1 MRDLFFRL
9 IVIGALTLCLTIYP
23 VITFAGPDDEVRV
36 ALPWDPVTVNMFNM
50 KTANELPVIL
60 HMHEALLSSVPV
72 SGERIPNLAEPV
84 VMKNKKDIKFKL
96 EKDHIFHTGDP
107 LTAHDVK
114 FTYDQCMNP
123 KNAMIM
129 ASALSEIEEV
139 EVLDDYTFIIRF
151 YEPYAAWKEL
161 MWIGICSKK
170 YFENAGEKKFF
181 NQPVGSGPFKFG
193 ERNIGEYVVLEA
205 AENYVYQDRSWY
217 TDKKTKK
224 RRIKKTP
231 TRVDYK
237 TLKFITVSDEVTRIA
252 MLETGDLDLVYS
264 IMPHYLKRLEKIG
277 HIQIKRVNVPSLY
290 GLAVKPDLFPVL
302 KDTRLVRAMNYGI
315 NRQEIVDKIF
325 LGEGYPLYQ
334 YASRSELGYDPNIKY
349 EYNPAKARKLVQES
363 IYKPGTPLTLSYTN
377 AIPNSSMIAASLQ
390 QYLKEV
396 GIIVK
401 LQQLEPGT
409 QATYT
414 RKRDP
419 RIGHMNL
426 YNWDGGRDPSTRL
439 ILSIISD
446 SAYSSWST
454 RNNKGII
461 DKLVLQQAREL
472 NEIKR
477 LALLKKIY
485 NYLIEEPGGPV
496 LFGLNQ
502 IYAINKRIDYTWT
515 AEDNNPYHLHRIKII
530 K

>member
-1 MRDLFFRL
+1 
-9 IVIGALTLCLTIYP
+9 
-23 VITFAGPDDEVRV
+23 
-36 ALPWDPVTVNMFNM
+36 
-50 KTANELPVIL
+50 
-60 HMHEALLSSVPV
+60 
-72 SGERIPNLAEPV
+72 
-84 VMKNKKDIKFKL
+84 
-96 EKDHIFHTGDP
+96 
-107 LTAHDVK
+107 
-114 FTYDQCMNP
+114 
-123 KNAMIM
+123 MIM

-193 ERNIGEYVVLEA
+193 KRKIGEYVILEA
-205 AENYVYQDRSWY
+205 VENYEFLDRSWY
-217 TDKKTKK
+217 RDKKTKK

-231 TRVDYK
+231 SKVDYK
-237 TLKFITVSDEVTRIA
+237 TLKFLTVSDEVTRIA

-264 IMPHYLKRLEKIG
+264 IMPHYLKRLKKIG
-277 HIQIKRVNVPSLY
+277 HIQIKRANVPSLY
-290 GLAVKPDLFPVL
+290 GLATKPDLFPVL
-302 KDTRLVRAMNYGI
+302 KDTRLARAMNYAI

-334 YASRSELGYDPNIKY
+334 YVSRSELGYDPNFKY

-363 IYKPGTPLTLSYTN
+363 IYKPDTPLTLSYTS
-377 AIPNSSMIAASLQ
+377 AIPNSSMIAATIQ

-426 YNWDGGRDPSTRL
+426 YNWDGGRVM
-439 ILSIISD
+439 SD
-446 SAYSSWST
+446 SVYSSWST
-454 RNNKGII
+454 RKNKDII

-472 NEIKR
+472 NEKKR

-485 NYLIEEPGGPV
+485 DFLIEEPGGPV

-515 AEDNNPYHLHRIKII
+515 AQDNNPYNLHRVYEMRNSINKTSRDITVIKRCVLFII
-530 K
+530 GNCNQKTGHNCQSPSTSGGFHVNIEKN